1 MKIALIG
8 PTYPYAGGISHF
20 NTILAK
26 ELSKKNEI
34 KVFSYYKRYPQLV
47 YPAKE
52 QEDKK
57 SEMKIEVEAE
67 RTLSIIN
74 PFSWIKTALKI
85 RKFNPEKIVF
95 HFVTPFTSIMF
106 SVISFISKFKRKT
119 KTVLICHNL
128 NPHEKRFLDKILSKI
143 MFRNT
148 NEFITHSNED
158 FFELKKKFK
167 DKKVIKGFSPA
178 LNFFNFKTFSKN
190 ESKKILGLNKNTI
203 LFFGYVREYK
213 GLNYILEAMP
223 LVLKEIDAELV
234 IAGQFCKNKEEYLK
248 KINELEIKKNV
259 KIFDEYIQNEKIG
272 LFFSASD
279 VVVMPYKSLSNSAIL
294 QIALS
299 FNKPVIGTRVGALKE
314 VIKNNMNG
322 FLTENSKESIAKAII
337 KFYEE
342 KKEKEFS
349 ENMEK
354 IKENFSWGRYSELLN
369 KGN

>member
-1 MKIALIG
+1 MKIVLIG

-26 ELSKKNEI
+26 ELEKRNEV
-34 KVFSYYKRYPQLV
+34 KVFSYYKRYPHFL

-57 SEMKIEVEAE
+57 STMKIEVHAE
-67 RTLSIIN
+67 RTLSMIN
-74 PFSWIKTALKI
+74 PFSWINTALKI
-85 RKFNPEKIVF
+85 RRFNPEKIVF

-106 SVISFISKFKRKT
+106 SIMSFISKFKRKT

-128 NPHEKRFLDKILSKI
+128 KPHEKSFFDKILTKI
-143 MFRNT
+143 IFSNT

-158 FFELKKKFK
+158 FNELKKKFK
-167 DKKVIKGFSPA
+167 NRKVVKGFAPA

-190 ESKKILGLNKNTI
+190 ESKKILKLNKKTI
-203 LFFGYVREYK
+203 LFFGYVRKYK
-213 GLNYILEAMP
+213 GLDLLLDSLP
-223 LVLKEIDAELV
+223 FVLKQIDLELV
-234 IAGQFCKNKEEYLK
+234 IAGQFCKNKKVYLE
-248 KINELEIKKNV
+248 KIKELEIEKNV
-259 KIFDEYIQNEKIG
+259 KIFDEYLPNEKVG

-279 VVVMPYKSLSNSAIL
+279 VILMPYKSLSNSAIL

-299 FNKPVIGTRVGALKE
+299 FNKPVIGTKVGALKE
-314 VIKNNMNG
+314 VIKNNING
-322 FLTENSKESIAKAII
+322 LFTENSKESIAKAII

-349 ENMEK
+349 ENMKK
-354 IKENFSWGRYSELLN
+354 IKENFSWEKYTGLLAN
-369 KGN
+369 E